1 MRTDLAQIS
10 VGAAAEHAALGECE
24 CRRAVQQLGLRHQ
37 IIFPRPHELRLHL
50 KRHQARRDYCAMR
63 FGAASSMR
71 HANIQQRHHQTAMR
85 HLPRIEQF
93 RFQSAMNLGLP
104 AFKFDEL
111 KTQMLNES
119 DLKREFHITPR

>member
-10 VGAAAEHAALGECE
+10 VGAAAEHTALGECE
-24 CRRAVQQLGLRHQ
+24 RRRAMKQLSFSHQ
-37 IIFPRPHELRLHL
+37 MIFSRPHKLRLHL
-50 KRHQARRDYCAMR
+50 QSDQTRRGLHAMR
-63 FGAASSMR
+63 FGAPSGMR
-71 HANIQQRHHQTAMR
+71 HAHIQQCHHQAAMR

-93 RFQSAMNLGLP
+93 RLQSTMNLGLP
-104 AFKFDEL
+104 AFKLDEL